1 MREQRGE
8 AHSQRGRGGGAGV
21 RGGSLVAVAPL
32 KGPGAALHLTQTA
45 DGVED
50 DGGPVDGQLG
60 QVQIGSH
67 LAVQIGSDPVL

>member
-1 MREQRGE
+1 M
-8 AHSQRGRGGGAGV
+8 
-21 RGGSLVAVAPL
+21 AVAPL

-50 DGGPVDGQLG
+50 DCGPVDGQLG
-60 QVQIGSH
+60 QVQVGGH